1 MMIDEGNLMCI
12 ISLLV
17 FMVAVV
23 KCDLLL
29 LGWWWW

>member
-1 MMIDEGNLMCI
+1 MMIDEGNLMCT